1 MKNDPKIFRFFSFKL
16 TKKESDTMATAYNM
30 MEMMICLA
38 SRYLEDGKTV
48 AVGTGA
54 PCAAAM
60 LAQKT
65 ISPNLIIL
73 FEAGGVAP
81 MLPQM
86 PISVGDSRT
95 FFRAV
100 MAAGMGEMMT
110 TCCRGLVDYAFLGGA
125 QIDQYG
131 NINSTVVG
139 DYYKPQVRFPGSG
152 GANDF
157 ASFCWRTMIM
167 TVHSKARFVQKP
179 DFITSPGYLTG
190 AGAREAA
197 GLPAGSGPYKII
209 TDLAVMG
216 FDEASKAMQV
226 ESLHPGV
233 ELDRVR
239 SETSFE
245 LMVPSH
251 IERTQP
257 PSLQELKILR
267 EEVDPLKLVIGRV

>member
-1 MKNDPKIFRFFSFKL
+1 
-16 TKKESDTMATAYNM
+16 MAPEYNT
-30 MEMMICLA
+30 MEMMISVA

-65 ISPNLIIL
+65 HSPNLIIL
-73 FEAGGVAP
+73 FEAGGISP

-100 MAAGMGEMMT
+100 MAAGMNEMMT
-110 TCCRGLVDYAFLGGA
+110 TCCRGQVDYAFLGGA
-125 QIDQYG
+125 QIDKYG

-139 DYYKPQVRFPGSG
+139 DYYKPKVRFPGSG

-157 ASFCWRTMIM
+157 ASFCWQTMIM
-167 TVHSKARFVQKP
+167 TVHSKSRFVEKCE
-179 DFITSPGYLTG
+179 FVTSPGFLTG

-197 GLPAGSGPYKII
+197 GLPEGGPYKIV

-216 FDEASKAMQV
+216 FDDATKAMMV

-233 ELDRVR
+233 EIDKVQA
-239 SETSFE
+239 ETGFQ
-245 LMVPSH
+245 LIVPQKV
-251 IERTQP
+251 ERTAP
-257 PSLQELKILR
+257 PTDNELRILR
-267 EEVDPLKLVIGRV
+267 EEVDPLKLVIGRA

>member
-1 MKNDPKIFRFFSFKL
+1 MAPEYN
-16 TKKESDTMATAYNM
+16 TM
-30 MEMMICLA
+30 ELMICVA

-65 ISPNLIIL
+65 QSPNLVVL

-81 MLPQM
+81 ILPQM

-100 MAAGMGEMMT
+100 MADGMTEMMT

-125 QIDQYG
+125 QIDKYG
-131 NINSTVVG
+131 NINSTCLG
-139 DYYKPQVRFPGSG
+139 DYYKPKVRFPGSG

-167 TVHSKARFVQKP
+167 TVHSKARFVEKC
-179 DFITSPGYLTG
+179 DFVTSPGFLTG

-197 GLPAGSGPYKII
+197 GLPEGGPYKIV

-216 FDEASKAMQV
+216 FDEKTKAMTV

-233 ELDRVR
+233 GLDEVQAETGFDLVIPKHIGRTAAPTEEELR
-239 SETSFE
+239 
-245 LMVPSH
+245 
-251 IERTQP
+251 
-257 PSLQELKILR
+257 ILR
-267 EEVDPLKLVIGRV
+267 DEVDPLRVVIGRA